1 MMSTEPAPLYLLP
14 GLMCD
19 GRVWAPQLT
28 ALAAYRPV
36 AVGGYGDARSLVTM
50 ARRVLASAPGR
61 ISLAGHSMG
70 GRVALEVM
78 RLAPDR
84 VERLALLDTG
94 VHPVADGEREKR
106 MALLELGRR
115 EGMEALVDA
124 WLPPMMHPDRRGDS
138 AFVGPLRDMCVS
150 AGIERYEDQMIAL
163 LERPYARP
171 LIGSIRCPTLI
182 GVGSDD
188 AWAPV
193 DQHRAMA
200 AGISGASLVIFEHAG
215 HMAPVEASDQVTAAL
230 RGWLELSP

>member
-1 MMSTEPAPLYLLP
+1 MSTEPAPLYLLP

-19 GRVWAPQLT
+19 DRIWTPQLT

-36 AVGGYGDARSLVTM
+36 AVGGYGDARSLVKM
-50 ARRVLASAPGR
+50 ARRVLASAPDR

-70 GRVALEVM
+70 GRVALEIM
-78 RLAPDR
+78 RLAPER

-94 VHPVADGEREKR
+94 IHPVAGGEREQR

-124 WLPPMMHPDRRGDS
+124 WLPPMLHPARRRDS
-138 AFVGPLRDMCVS
+138 AFVDPLREMCVS
-150 AGIERYEDQMIAL
+150 AGIERYEDQMTAL
-163 LERPYARP
+163 LERPDVRP
-171 LIGSIRCPTLI
+171 LMGAIRCPTLI

-200 AGISGASLVIFEHAG
+200 VEITGARLVIFEHAG
-215 HMAPVEASDQVTAAL
+215 HMAPVEASEQVTAAL
-230 RGWLELSP
+230 CDWLELSP

>member
-1 MMSTEPAPLYLLP
+1 MSTKTAPLYLLP

-19 GRVWAPQLT
+19 ARIWAPQFS

-36 AVGGYGDARSLVTM
+36 AVDGYGDARSLVAM
-50 ARRVLASAPGR
+50 ASRVLASAPDR

-70 GRVALEVM
+70 GRVALEVF

-84 VERLALLDTG
+84 VERLALVDTG
-94 VHPVADGEREKR
+94 VHPVAEGERKKR

-124 WLPPMMHPDRRGDS
+124 WLLPMLHADRRRDS
-138 AFVGPLRDMCVS
+138 AFVAPLRDMSVS
-150 AGIERYEDQMIAL
+150 AGIERYENQMTAL
-163 LERPYARP
+163 LDRPDARP
-171 LIGSIRCPTLI
+171 LLGEIRCPTLV

-193 DQHRAMA
+193 HQHRAMA
-200 AGISGASLVIFEHAG
+200 AGIAGAKLVIFEHAG
-215 HMAPVEASDQVTAAL
+215 HMTPVEAPEQVTAAL
-230 RGWLELSP
+230 RDWLELSP